1 MTHVEK
7 NYAKRTAKDYHIF
20 RTIFFM
26 SFLWSVV
33 LPVTTLMYNLKVKGK
48 ENLPKKGNYMLASN
62 HVSEMDPPFLACACN
77 MPIAKKNFLIKQNQE
92 IGLLRN

>member
-1 MTHVEK
+1 MANEEK

-33 LPVTTLMYNLKVKGK
+33 MPVTTLMYNLKVVGK
-48 ENLPKKGNYMLASN
+48 ENLPKKGNFMLAGN

-77 MPIAKKNFLIKQNQE
+77 MPIAFMAKKELFEKT
-92 IGLLRN
+92 